1 MEKILIFEIS
11 KSRDYWF
18 KYVVKELEDKCFL
31 GKVYYHAKEIWFNG
45 NRIMFKTLREITDQN
60 GYDKFTI
67 IYTNMEYR
75 LEKNF
80 KETMEE
86 IFLDGESRN

>member
-11 KSRDYWF
+11 ESRDYWF
-18 KYVVKELEDKCFL
+18 KHVVKELKDKCFL
-31 GKVYYHAKEIWFNG
+31 GKVYYHTKEIWFNG
-45 NRIMFKTLREITDQN
+45 NRIIFKTLREITDQD

-75 LEKNF
+75 LEKNL
-80 KETMEE
+80 KETLKE
-86 IFLDGESRN
+86 ILLDGKSRD

>member
-11 KSRDYWF
+11 ESRDYWF

-45 NRIMFKTLREITDQN
+45 NRIMFKTLREITDSFMAGRN
-60 GYDKFTI
+60 DKFTI

-80 KETMEE
+80 KETVEE
-86 IFLDGESRN
+86 ILSE

>member
-1 MEKILIFEIS
+1 MEKVLIFENNRS
-11 KSRDYWF
+11 KEYWF
-18 KYVVKELEDKCFL
+18 RRILKALSNQNVFL
-31 GKVYYHAKEIWFNG
+31 KAYLYKHEIWFNG

-75 LEKNF
+75 LENYF

-86 IFLDGESRN
+86 VLLDV